1 MQRST
6 GKPVP
11 ELDVPPLP
19 GACKGAWSVF
29 LELHGRRGSSGF
41 GANPIDEAQLC
52 YWQQLHGMRL
62 SPWEIDA
69 ISALDRAW
77 LEAQAKASDKTKT

>member
-19 GACKGAWSVF
+19 AACKGAWSVF
-29 LELHGRRGSSGF
+29 VELCGRRGSNGF
-41 GANPIDEAQLC
+41 GANPIDEARLC
-52 YWQQLHGMRL
+52 YWQQLHGIRL
-62 SPWEIDA
+62 TPWEIDA
-69 ISALDRAW
+69 ISSLDGVW
-77 LEAQAKASDKTKT
+77 LAAQAQASAKTKT